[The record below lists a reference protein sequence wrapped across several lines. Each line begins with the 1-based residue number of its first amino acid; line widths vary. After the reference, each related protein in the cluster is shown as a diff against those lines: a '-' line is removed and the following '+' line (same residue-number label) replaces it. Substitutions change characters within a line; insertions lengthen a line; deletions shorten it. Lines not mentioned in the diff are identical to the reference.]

1 MKDRRISLF
10 YSGIKYSIDTDN
22 YQEIASLA
30 RLDSQRS
37 IQIAEYARAD
47 SVRSIQIA
55 ELARLDSL
63 NAMRDGKQMKAIA
76 LLTMIFL
83 PGTFIAVSIYF
94 DLVIASANT

>member
-1 MKDRRISLF
+1 MLYIVVIK
-10 YSGIKYSIDTDN
+10 GIQTEN
-22 YQEIASLA
+22 LQEIANLA

-76 LLTMIFL
+76 LLTMVFL
-83 PGTFIAVSIYF
+83 PGTFIAVSTHSSIVF
-94 DLVIASANT
+94 AEANT